1 MNLSCSV
8 VLSLLN
14 QSIHRF
20 RLGHH
25 LRHFVVGRVLINND
39 FLSGAVRLLRH
50 DDLDY
55 VVFVNVELNFNLLTA
70 LLATGDILDPNGA
83 DFIVL

>member
-1 MNLSCSV
+1 MNLSCSF

-39 FLSGAVRLLRH
+39 CLLGAVRLLRH
-50 DDLDY
+50 DDFDY
-55 VVFVNVELNFNLLTA
+55 VVFVDVELHFNLLLA
-70 LLATGDILDPNGA
+70 LLARRDILDPNGA
-83 DFIVL
+83 DIYVL

>member
-1 MNLSCSV
+1 M
-8 VLSLLN
+8 LSLLN
-14 QSIHRF
+14 QSVDRF
-20 RLGHH
+20 GMSHH

-39 FLSGAVRLLRH
+39 LLSGAVRLLCH

-55 VVFVNVELNFNLLTA
+55 VVFVNVELHFNLLTA